1 MANLRNLGREMVKA
15 KNPELH
21 KSLFGSTASIFG
33 QLILEKRMSKGISQD
48 DLALM
53 ANTTQKTISRVE
65 GGNSNVTMDTYDKL
79 FDALNISPEER
90 GQAFLKKAERG
101 NEVIVGANSIYSHS
115 Y

>member
-15 KNPELH
+15 KNPKLH
-21 KSLFGSTASIFG
+21 NSLFGSTAAIWG

-48 DLALM
+48 DLATM
-53 ANTTQKTISRVE
+53 SGTSQKTVSRIE
-65 GGNSNVTMDTYDKL
+65 GGNGNVETNTFDKL
-79 FDALNISPEER
+79 FEALDISHEER